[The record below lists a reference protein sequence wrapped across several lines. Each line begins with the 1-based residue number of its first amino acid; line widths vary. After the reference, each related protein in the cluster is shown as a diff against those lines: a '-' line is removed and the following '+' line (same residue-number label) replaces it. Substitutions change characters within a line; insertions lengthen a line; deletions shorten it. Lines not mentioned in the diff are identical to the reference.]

1 MRGMRVEWMLIGSSR
16 RRARDEGR
24 DLIRRAKVAAHQKI
38 GESRDQSALRDAVG
52 LAVEALQETLTL
64 INHDEKESRARKKL
78 KTASI
83 TKKSVL
89 SVRVLQAIKKTN
101 ETVNR
106 RRNDLGR
113 QNQEADPHHQG
124 RLQAN
129 LRPLVLSDPTLI
141 DLKLQLS
148 N

>member
-1 MRGMRVEWMLIGSSR
+1 MLIGRSR
-16 RRARDEGR
+16 RGAREGGR
-24 DLIRRAKVAAHQKI
+24 DLVRRAKVAAHQKT
-38 GESRDQSALRDAVG
+38 GERRDQSALRDAVG
-52 LAVEALQETLTL
+52 LAVAALLGTLTL
-64 INHDEKESRARKKL
+64 INHGDERIRVRKKL